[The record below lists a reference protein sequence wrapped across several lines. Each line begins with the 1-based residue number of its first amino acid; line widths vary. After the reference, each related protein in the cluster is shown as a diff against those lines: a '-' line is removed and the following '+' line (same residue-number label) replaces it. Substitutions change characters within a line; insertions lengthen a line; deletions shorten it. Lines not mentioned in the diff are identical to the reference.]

1 MSVSGPASKTTQ
13 KQPTTQVLL
22 ISNNDKLA
30 ASVRQILPDSCQLV
44 VEADIGRSRER
55 IRHTPAIPVVAEFTP
70 GQADSNGLSL
80 LLHGHSSNNTVL
92 IANGSDQDNLGFLFE
107 HPGLL
112 NMLPA
117 NFPNFDQELKT
128 TLVKKFGPKTKWG
141 ISPYLKPGATIE
153 KLRLYSF
160 SNHGTILMTLS
171 QHLGQ
176 LKAFRAF
183 PDRIQTIA
191 TELMMN
197 AVLDAPPQE
206 NVRNHRRKLHQRNQG
221 IKLAKSE
228 EVHVEFG
235 YDDERFVISAADNHG
250 MLKEADALQ
259 RLYRCSTLGGSQMR
273 MTENRGA
280 GVGFFM
286 MYTWC
291 SQLAFNIL
299 PGKRTEVICILP
311 IVKREKF
318 ALPEA
323 RALNFYRG
331 RSL

>member
-1 MSVSGPASKTTQ
+1 MSVSLQTRKASKQAPASQLLVISKSETLVSCL
-13 KQPTTQVLL
+13 KQVLP
-22 ISNNDKLA
+22 S
-30 ASVRQILPDSCQLV
+30 SCQLI
-44 VEADIGRSRER
+44 VEPNIAKSREY
-55 IRHTPAIPVVAEFTP
+55 IRLAPNIPVVAEFSP
-70 GQADSNGLSL
+70 QQADGNTLSL

-92 IANGSDQDNLGFLFE
+92 IANGNDQDNLGFLFE
-107 HPGLL
+107 HPGLM
-112 NMLPA
+112 NMLPIS
-117 NFPNFDQELKT
+117 FPNFEMELKT
-128 TLVKKFGPKTKWG
+128 TLMKKFGGKSRWG
-141 ISPYLKPGATIE
+141 IQPYLKPNAVVE

-160 SNHGTILMTLS
+160 SNHGTILMTLN
-171 QHLGQ
+171 QHLGSI
-176 LKAFRAF
+176 KAFRSF

-206 NVRNHRRKLHQRNQG
+206 NVRNHRRKLHHRNQG
-221 IKLAKSE
+221 IKLAKTE

-235 YDDERFVISAADNHG
+235 YDDERFVISASDNHG

-299 PGKRTEVICILP
+299 PGKKTEVICILP

-331 RSL
+331 RDL